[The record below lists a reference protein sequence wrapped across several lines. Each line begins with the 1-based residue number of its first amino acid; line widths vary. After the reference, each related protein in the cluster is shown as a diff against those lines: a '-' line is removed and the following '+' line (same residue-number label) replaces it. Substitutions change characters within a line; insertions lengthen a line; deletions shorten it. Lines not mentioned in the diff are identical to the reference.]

1 MSKPTASPH
10 DAVFKAFLT
19 HPETAR
25 DFLQL
30 HLPSNLLKVCN
41 LDTLKLE
48 SGSFIEDDLR
58 ACYSDVLYSLDTAR
72 GDGYVYCLIEH
83 QSRPDKIMAFRLMR
97 YAIAAMQRH
106 LEAGHERLPLVIPI
120 LFYHGQ
126 TSPYPYSLDWLALFD
141 ESQLA
146 KQLYSSAFPLV
157 DVTVIP
163 DDDIMQHRRM
173 AVLELLQKHVRQRDL
188 AELLDRLVT
197 LLLTGYT
204 TDEQL
209 ISLLS
214 YMLQVGETH
223 SPAAL
228 LKQLAERVPH
238 HEDKI
243 MTIAERLKE
252 EGRAQGIAIGIE
264 KGIEKGRQEGRHE
277 GRQEGEHLAAIK
289 IARTLLASGLDQATV
304 MNATGLTADELA
316 QIRH

>member
-106 LEAGHERLPLVIPI
+106 LEAGHERLPLVIP
-120 LFYHGQ
+120 LMFYHGQ

-141 ESQLA
+141 EPQLA

-197 LLLTGYT
+197 LLLSGYT

-209 ISLLS
+209 VSLLS

-228 LKQLAERVPH
+228 LKQLADRVPH

-264 KGIEKGRQEGRHE
+264 KGIEKGRQEG
-277 GRQEGEHLAAIK
+277 EHQAAIK